1 MKFVSLIL
9 LILLGLAPHALAQ
22 LGFQELVKDQ
32 VHVEKLSITKESF
45 FAFLQQ
51 DLNAKPLGLGPGS
64 QVNFDLCHYPAQG
77 KPLASQRNEL
87 GKEIKFLS
95 NPSCQQ
101 IVLKKIL
108 ISSYGYKPNSLS
120 SYRDR
125 QCTLGL
131 IKMFKPILAYYVIQI
146 EEPAKAACPYCDS
159 MAQYQAQQIFKEQGK
174 VNTLCGVEAGK
185 TARFIGDL
193 SNEVERILKEKVSKK
208 P

>member
-1 MKFVSLIL
+1 M
-9 LILLGLAPHALAQ
+9 ALAQ

-32 VHVEKLSITKESF
+32 VNLATLSVTKESF

-51 DLNAKPLGLGPGS
+51 DIATKPLGLGPGS
-64 QVNFDLCHYPAQG
+64 QVTFDLCHYPVQG
-77 KPLASQRNEL
+77 RPLAALRTEL

-108 ISSYGYKPNSLS
+108 ASSYDYKPHNLS
-120 SYRDR
+120 AYRDR

-131 IKMFKPILAYYVIQI
+131 IKMFKPILAYYSIQI
-146 EEPAKAACPYCDS
+146 EEPAKAPCPYCDS

-174 VNTLCGVEAGK
+174 INTLCGVEAGK
-185 TARFIGDL
+185 TAKFVGDL
-193 SNEVERILKEKVSKK
+193 STEVERIMREKVKK
-208 P
+208 KHSQL